1 MLFAVSL
8 IPIIVY
14 IIFIYKIDHFA
25 LISIKRLLLLAL
37 IGMLTALAC
46 FGLFLLTDRVISG
59 KSADIIH
66 PVIEELVKSIPLLI
80 LAFRKRIA
88 FFIDSVICGAA
99 VGGGFS
105 FLENIFYLVLGDSV
119 DLSTGLFRGLEVALI
134 HMGCSAII
142 AAGMMMVV
150 RQTERKRSR
159 MPMSTNDI
167 IKTTALFVVA
177 LAFHVFHN
185 TFQFTP
191 IMQFFWVLA
200 VMVGMIAVVYF
211 YDIDMT
217 HRWLD
222 KGLDMQINLLR
233 SIEGGHLL
241 NTPTGT
247 FLESVKELFPPN
259 VYFDIICYVRLQ
271 IELSV
276 AAKTRFMLHEVGMDE
291 PLEANKKELYMS
303 QFVELG
309 ELEKNI
315 GPSAKMTIAPIVKLS
330 PADTQALNNL
340 LKECKS
346 K

>member
-119 DLSTGLFRGLEVALI
+119 DLSTGLFRGLEVARI

-142 AAGMMMVV
+142 AAGMMMAL

-200 VMVGMIAVVYF
+200 VMIGMIAVVYF

-303 QFVELG
+303 QFVELI

>member
-1 MLFAVSL
+1 
-8 IPIIVY
+8 
-14 IIFIYKIDHFA
+14 
-25 LISIKRLLLLAL
+25 
-37 IGMLTALAC
+37 
-46 FGLFLLTDRVISG
+46 
-59 KSADIIH
+59 
-66 PVIEELVKSIPLLI
+66 
-80 LAFRKRIA
+80 
-88 FFIDSVICGAA
+88 
-99 VGGGFS
+99 
-105 FLENIFYLVLGDSV
+105 
-119 DLSTGLFRGLEVALI
+119 
-134 HMGCSAII
+134 MGCSAII

-177 LAFHVFHN
+177 LAFHIFHN
-185 TFQFTP
+185 MFQFTP

-200 VMVGMIAVVYF
+200 VMIGMIAVVYF

>member
-37 IGMLTALAC
+37 IGMLTALVC

-105 FLENIFYLVLGDSV
+105 FLENTFYLVLGDSV

-150 RQTERKRSR
+150 RQIERKRSR

-167 IKTTALFVVA
+167 IKTTALFVAA

-185 TFQFTP
+185 MFQFTP
-191 IMQFFWVLA
+191 IMQFFWVLS
-200 VMVGMIAVVYF
+200 VMIGMIAVVYF

-259 VYFDIICYVRLQ
+259 VYFDIICYVRLL

>member
-150 RQTERKRSR
+150 RQMERKRSR

-177 LAFHVFHN
+177 LAFHIFHN

-200 VMVGMIAVVYF
+200 VMIGMIAVVYF

-259 VYFDIICYVRLQ
+259 VYFDIICYVRLL

>member
-37 IGMLTALAC
+37 IGMLTALVC

-105 FLENIFYLVLGDSV
+105 FLENTFYLVLGDSV

-142 AAGMMMVV
+142 AAGMMMAV
-150 RQTERKRSR
+150 RQIERKRSR
-159 MPMSTNDI
+159 TAMSWNDI
-167 IKTTALFVVA
+167 IKTTALFVAA

-185 TFQFTP
+185 MFQFTP
-191 IMQFFWVLA
+191 IMQFFWVLS
-200 VMVGMIAVVYF
+200 VMIGMIAVVYF

-259 VYFDIICYVRLQ
+259 VYFDIICYVRLL

-276 AAKTRFMLHEVGMDE
+276 AAKTRSMLHEVGMDE

>member
-105 FLENIFYLVLGDSV
+105 FLENTFYLVLGDSV

-142 AAGMMMVV
+142 AAGMMMAV
-150 RQTERKRSR
+150 RQIERKRSR

-177 LAFHVFHN
+177 LAFHIFHN

-191 IMQFFWVLA
+191 IMQFFWVLS
-200 VMVGMIAVVYF
+200 VMIGMIAVVYF

-259 VYFDIICYVRLQ
+259 VYFDIICYVRLL

-303 QFVELG
+303 QFVELI

>member
-177 LAFHVFHN
+177 LAFHIFHN

-191 IMQFFWVLA
+191 IMQFVWVLS

-303 QFVELG
+303 QFVELS

>member
-177 LAFHVFHN
+177 LAFHIFHN

-200 VMVGMIAVVYF
+200 VMIGMIAVVYF

-259 VYFDIICYVRLQ
+259 VYFDIICYVRLL

>member
-105 FLENIFYLVLGDSV
+105 FLENTFYLVLGDSV

-142 AAGMMMVV
+142 AAGMMMAV
-150 RQTERKRSR
+150 RQIERKRSR
-159 MPMSTNDI
+159 TAMSWNDI

-177 LAFHVFHN
+177 LAFHIFHN

-191 IMQFFWVLA
+191 IMQFVWVLS
-200 VMVGMIAVVYF
+200 VMIGMIAVVYF

-303 QFVELG
+303 QFVELS

>member
-142 AAGMMMVV
+142 AAGMMMAV
-150 RQTERKRSR
+150 RQIERKRSR
-159 MPMSTNDI
+159 TAMSWNDI
-167 IKTTALFVVA
+167 IKTTALFVAA

-185 TFQFTP
+185 MFQFTP
-191 IMQFFWVLA
+191 IMQFFWVLS
-200 VMVGMIAVVYF
+200 VMIGMIAVVYF

-259 VYFDIICYVRLQ
+259 VYFDIICYVRLL

-303 QFVELG
+303 QFVELI

-330 PADTQALNNL
+330 PADIQALNNL

>member
-25 LISIKRLLLLAL
+25 LISIKRLLLLVL

-59 KSADIIH
+59 VCADVIH

-105 FLENIFYLVLGDSV
+105 FLENTFYLVLGDSV

-159 MPMSTNDI
+159 MPMNTNDI
-167 IKTTALFVVA
+167 LKTTALFVVA
-177 LAFHVFHN
+177 LAFHIFHN

-191 IMQFFWVLA
+191 IMQFVWVLS
-200 VMVGMIAVVYF
+200 VMIGMIAVVYF

-222 KGLDMQINLLR
+222 SGLDMQINLLR
-233 SIEGGHLL
+233 SIGGGQLV
-241 NTPTGT
+241 NTPTGA

-303 QFVELG
+303 QFVELI

-340 LKECKS
+340 QKECKS

>member
-25 LISIKRLLLLAL
+25 LISIKRLLLLVL

-142 AAGMMMVV
+142 AAGMMMAV

-185 TFQFTP
+185 MFQFTP
-191 IMQFFWVLA
+191 IMQFVWVLS

-303 QFVELG
+303 QFVELS

>member
-105 FLENIFYLVLGDSV
+105 FLENTFYLVLGDSV

-142 AAGMMMVV
+142 AAGMMMAV
-150 RQTERKRSR
+150 RQIERKRSR
-159 MPMSTNDI
+159 TAMSWNDI
-167 IKTTALFVVA
+167 IKTTALFVAA
-177 LAFHVFHN
+177 LAFHIFHN

-191 IMQFFWVLA
+191 IMQFVWVLS

-233 SIEGGHLL
+233 SIGGGHLL
-241 NTPTGT
+241 NTPTGA

-303 QFVELG
+303 QFVELC

>member
-142 AAGMMMVV
+142 AAGMMMAV
-150 RQTERKRSR
+150 RQIERKRSR
-159 MPMSTNDI
+159 TAMSWNDI

-185 TFQFTP
+185 MFQFTP
-191 IMQFFWVLA
+191 IMQFFWVLS

-291 PLEANKKELYMS
+291 PMEADKKELTLS

>member
-25 LISIKRLLLLAL
+25 LISIKRLLVLVLS
-37 IGMLTALAC
+37 GMLTALAC
-46 FGLFLLTDRVISG
+46 FGLFRLTDRVISG
-59 KSADIIH
+59 GCADVVH
-66 PVIEELVKSIPLLI
+66 PIIEELVKSIPLLI

-150 RQTERKRSR
+150 RQMERKRSR

-177 LAFHVFHN
+177 LAFHIFHN

-191 IMQFFWVLA
+191 IMQFVWVLS
-200 VMVGMIAVVYF
+200 VMIGMIAVVYF

-291 PLEANKKELYMS
+291 PLEADKKELFIS

>member
-142 AAGMMMVV
+142 AAGMMMAV
-150 RQTERKRSR
+150 RQIERKRSR
-159 MPMSTNDI
+159 TAMSWNDI
-167 IKTTALFVVA
+167 IKTTALFVAA

-185 TFQFTP
+185 MFQFTP

-200 VMVGMIAVVYF
+200 VMIGMIAVVYF

-303 QFVELG
+303 QFVELI

>member
-185 TFQFTP
+185 MFQFTP
-191 IMQFFWVLA
+191 IMQFVWVLS

-303 QFVELG
+303 QFVELI

>member
-150 RQTERKRSR
+150 RQIERKRSR

-177 LAFHVFHN
+177 LAFHIFHN

-200 VMVGMIAVVYF
+200 VMIGMIAVVYF

-291 PLEANKKELYMS
+291 PLEADKKELFMS

>member
-142 AAGMMMVV
+142 AAGMMMAV
-150 RQTERKRSR
+150 RQIERKRSR
-159 MPMSTNDI
+159 TAMSWNDI
-167 IKTTALFVVA
+167 IKTTALFVAA

-185 TFQFTP
+185 MFQFTP
-191 IMQFFWVLA
+191 IMQFFWVLS
-200 VMVGMIAVVYF
+200 VMIGMIAVVYF

-303 QFVELG
+303 QFVELS

>member
-105 FLENIFYLVLGDSV
+105 FLENTFYLVLGDSV

-177 LAFHVFHN
+177 LAFHIFHN
-185 TFQFTP
+185 MFQFTP

-200 VMVGMIAVVYF
+200 VMIGMIAVVYF

-259 VYFDIICYVRLQ
+259 VYFDIICYVRLL

>member
-8 IPIIVY
+8 IPIVVY

-25 LISIKRLLLLAL
+25 LISIKRLVQLVLT
-37 IGMLTALAC
+37 GMLAALAC
-46 FGLFLLTDRVISG
+46 FELFRFTDR
-59 KSADIIH
+59 IIPDNWSDFLH
-66 PVIEELVKSIPLLI
+66 PIIEELVKSIPLMV

-105 FLENIFYLVLGDSV
+105 FLENIFYLVMGDGV
-119 DLSTGLFRGLEVALI
+119 DMSTGLFRGLEVALI

-142 AAGMMMVV
+142 AAGLMMTV
-150 RQTERKRSR
+150 RQKERIHSR
-159 MPMSTNDI
+159 TPMGWNDI
-167 IKTTALFVVA
+167 IKTTGLFVAALFM
-177 LAFHVFHN
+177 HIFHN
-185 TFQFTP
+185 MFHFPP

-200 VMVGMIAVVYF
+200 VTVGMIACVYF
-211 YDIDMT
+211 HDIDMT

-222 KGLDMQINLLR
+222 RGLDMQINLLR
-233 SIEGGHLL
+233 SISDGQLL
-241 NTPTGT
+241 NTPTGV
-247 FLESVKELFPPN
+247 FLESIKESFAPN

-271 IELSV
+271 IELSI

-291 PLEANKKELYMS
+291 PMAADKKELTLS
-303 QFVELG
+303 QFVELS

>member
-142 AAGMMMVV
+142 AAGMMMAV
-150 RQTERKRSR
+150 RQIERKRSR
-159 MPMSTNDI
+159 TAMSWNDI
-167 IKTTALFVVA
+167 IKTTALFVAA

-185 TFQFTP
+185 MFQFTP

-200 VMVGMIAVVYF
+200 VTVGMIAVVYF

-303 QFVELG
+303 QFVELS

>member
-142 AAGMMMVV
+142 AAGMMMAV
-150 RQTERKRSR
+150 RQIERKRSR

-177 LAFHVFHN
+177 LAFHIFHN
-185 TFQFTP
+185 MFQFTP
-191 IMQFFWVLA
+191 IMQFFWVLS

>member
-105 FLENIFYLVLGDSV
+105 FLENTFYLVLGDSV

-142 AAGMMMVV
+142 AAGMMMAV
-150 RQTERKRSR
+150 RQIERKRSR
-159 MPMSTNDI
+159 TAMSWNDI
-167 IKTTALFVVA
+167 IKTTALFVAA

-185 TFQFTP
+185 MFQFTP
-191 IMQFFWVLA
+191 IMQFFWVLS
-200 VMVGMIAVVYF
+200 VMIGMIAVVYF

-276 AAKTRFMLHEVGMDE
+276 AAKTRFMLHEIGMDE

>member
-105 FLENIFYLVLGDSV
+105 FLENIFYLVLGDSI

-142 AAGMMMVV
+142 AAGMMMAV
-150 RQTERKRSR
+150 RQIERKRSR
-159 MPMSTNDI
+159 TAMSWNDI

-177 LAFHVFHN
+177 LAFHIFHN

-191 IMQFFWVLA
+191 IMQFVWVLS

>member
-150 RQTERKRSR
+150 RQMERKRSR

-177 LAFHVFHN
+177 LAFHIFHN

-200 VMVGMIAVVYF
+200 VMIGMIAVVYF

-291 PLEANKKELYMS
+291 PLEADKKELFMS

>member
-167 IKTTALFVVA
+167 IKTTALFVAA
-177 LAFHVFHN
+177 LAFHIFHN

-200 VMVGMIAVVYF
+200 VMIGMIAVVYF

>member
-142 AAGMMMVV
+142 AAGMMMAV
-150 RQTERKRSR
+150 RQIERKRSR

-177 LAFHVFHN
+177 LAFHIFHN
-185 TFQFTP
+185 MFQFTP
-191 IMQFFWVLA
+191 IMQFFWVLS
-200 VMVGMIAVVYF
+200 VMIGMIAVVYF

>member
-177 LAFHVFHN
+177 LAFHIFHN

-200 VMVGMIAVVYF
+200 VMIGMIAVVYF

-303 QFVELG
+303 QFVELI

>member
-25 LISIKRLLLLAL
+25 LISIKRLLMLVLS
-37 IGMLTALAC
+37 GMLTALAC
-46 FGLFLLTDRVISG
+46 FGLFRLTDRVISG
-59 KSADIIH
+59 GCADVVH
-66 PVIEELVKSIPLLI
+66 PIIEELVKSIPLLI

-177 LAFHVFHN
+177 LAFHIFHN

-191 IMQFFWVLA
+191 IMQFVWVLS
-200 VMVGMIAVVYF
+200 VMIGMIAVVYF

-233 SIEGGHLL
+233 SIGGGHLL

-247 FLESVKELFPPN
+247 FLESVKESFPPN

-303 QFVELG
+303 QFVELS

>member
-37 IGMLTALAC
+37 IGMLTALVC

-105 FLENIFYLVLGDSV
+105 FLENTFYLVLGDSV

-142 AAGMMMVV
+142 AAGMMMAV
-150 RQTERKRSR
+150 RQIERKRSR
-159 MPMSTNDI
+159 TAMSWNDI
-167 IKTTALFVVA
+167 IKTTALFVAA

-185 TFQFTP
+185 MFQFTP

-200 VMVGMIAVVYF
+200 VTVGMIAVVYF

-259 VYFDIICYVRLQ
+259 VYFDIICYVRLL

>member
-105 FLENIFYLVLGDSV
+105 FLENTFYLVLGDSV

-142 AAGMMMVV
+142 AAGMMMAV
-150 RQTERKRSR
+150 RQIERKRSR
-159 MPMSTNDI
+159 TAMSWNDI
-167 IKTTALFVVA
+167 IKTTALFVAA

-185 TFQFTP
+185 MFQFTP
-191 IMQFFWVLA
+191 IMQFFWVLS
-200 VMVGMIAVVYF
+200 VMIGMIAVVYF

>member
-105 FLENIFYLVLGDSV
+105 FLENTFYLVLGDSV

>member
-185 TFQFTP
+185 MFQFTP
-191 IMQFFWVLA
+191 IMQFVWVLS

-303 QFVELG
+303 QFVELS

>member
-177 LAFHVFHN
+177 LAFHIFHN

-191 IMQFFWVLA
+191 IMQFFWVLS
-200 VMVGMIAVVYF
+200 VMIGMIAVVYF

-303 QFVELG
+303 QFVELI

>member
-177 LAFHVFHN
+177 LAFHIFHN

-191 IMQFFWVLA
+191 IMQFVWVLS
-200 VMVGMIAVVYF
+200 VMIGMIAVVYF

-303 QFVELG
+303 QFVELI

>member
-46 FGLFLLTDRVISG
+46 FGLFLPTDRVISG

-177 LAFHVFHN
+177 LAFHIFHN

-200 VMVGMIAVVYF
+200 VMIGMIAVVYF

-303 QFVELG
+303 QFVELI

>member
-105 FLENIFYLVLGDSV
+105 FLENTFYLVLGDSV

-177 LAFHVFHN
+177 LAFHIFHN

-291 PLEANKKELYMS
+291 PLEADKKELFMS
-303 QFVELG
+303 QFVELI